1 MCWHKMVP
9 SFNKSLIIIVNHSKV
24 SRRDGKIKSHYQKKT
39 NKQTYFFNVFSSK
52 KCLLRGFFER
62 NFSFMVVLNF
72 GRLSVAVTTL
82 VFFKDTMKAY
92 FCYLHTCS
100 R

>member
-1 MCWHKMVP
+1 MCWHKTVP
-9 SFNKSLIIIVNHSKV
+9 SFNKSLIIIVNHNKV
-24 SRRDGKIKSHYQKKT
+24 SRRDGKIKSRYQKKT

-52 KCLLRGFFER
+52 KCLLHGFFER

-72 GRLSVAVTTL
+72 GRLSIAVTIL

-92 FCYLHTCS
+92 FCYLPTCT